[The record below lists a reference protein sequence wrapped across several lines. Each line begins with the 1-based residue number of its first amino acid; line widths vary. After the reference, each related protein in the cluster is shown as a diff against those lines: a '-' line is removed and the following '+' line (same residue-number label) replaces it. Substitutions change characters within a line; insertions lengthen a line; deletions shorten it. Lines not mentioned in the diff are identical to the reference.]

1 MPLIWKG
8 SEWKLSLIYSCSC
21 LSIGRVIVG
30 ELEIYIA
37 LELRLIFFLISGCL
51 QLHTQRTAK
60 GLQG

>member
-21 LSIGRVIVG
+21 LSIGRAIVG
-30 ELEIYIA
+30 EIEIYIA
-37 LELRLIFFLISGCL
+37 LELIFLISGCL